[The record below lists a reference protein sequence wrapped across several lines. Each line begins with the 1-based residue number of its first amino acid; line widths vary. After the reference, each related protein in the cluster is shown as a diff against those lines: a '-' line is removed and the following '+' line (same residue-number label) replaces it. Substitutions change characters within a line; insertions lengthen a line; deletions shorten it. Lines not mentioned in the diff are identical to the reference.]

1 MKFPWTKKPET
12 RQSYSNQIIT
22 ALHQAAL
29 GRNADVAA
37 TSPAVAAAG
46 LLARSLAAATVTPQS
61 TVTRPINAHWLYDC
75 GQSLVYRGEH
85 VSLLEVDSGTLRIT
99 PATEWE
105 ITGSSPYKNAWRYR
119 LTIPTPSGVIKRR
132 VSGESVVHIR
142 IPDFQHPWQGCSP
155 LAAANVTSDAMGTLE
170 DYVREELQ
178 NATRAKLLALAD
190 WQDADPDDED
200 DPWQGMIAD
209 LQNSKSKT
217 LLVPMPST
225 QVQGIGAASSPP
237 APGTTILA
245 PDISENIQTARDRL
259 IAGLYAALG
268 MMPQLFEGG
277 EATGVREAKRAFGNL
292 TLAPIA
298 KLLTAELSDVL
309 ETPITLD
316 FASLQLGAIRE
327 AASTAKMLVDIGMD
341 RNDALA
347 KVGLN

>member
-1 MKFPWTKKPET
+1 MRFPWTKKPET
-12 RQSYSNQIIT
+12 RQSYSQQIIT

-29 GRNADVAA
+29 GSNSDVAA

-46 LLARSLAAATVTPQS
+46 LLGRSLSAAKVTPQS
-61 TVTRPINAHWLYDC
+61 TVTRPIAASWLYDC

-85 VSLLEVDSGTLRIT
+85 VSLLEVDNGTLRMT

-132 VSGESVVHIR
+132 VTGESVVHVR

-155 LAAANVTSDAMGTLE
+155 LAAANVTSDAMAALE

-200 DPWQGMIAD
+200 DPWQGMISD
-209 LQNSKSKT
+209 LQNSKAKT

-225 QVQGIGAASSPP
+225 QIQGIGAASAPP
-237 APGTTILA
+237 APAITHLA
-245 PDISENIQTARDRL
+245 PEITETIQTARDRL
-259 IAGLYAALG
+259 TAGLYAALG

-298 KLLTAELSDVL
+298 RLLSDELSDVL
-309 ETPITLD
+309 DTTVTLS
-316 FASLQLGAIRE
+316 FESLQLGAIRE
-327 AASTAKMLVDIGMD
+327 AASTAKMLTDIGVKQD
-341 RNDALA
+341 QALTI
-347 KVGLN
+347 VGLT